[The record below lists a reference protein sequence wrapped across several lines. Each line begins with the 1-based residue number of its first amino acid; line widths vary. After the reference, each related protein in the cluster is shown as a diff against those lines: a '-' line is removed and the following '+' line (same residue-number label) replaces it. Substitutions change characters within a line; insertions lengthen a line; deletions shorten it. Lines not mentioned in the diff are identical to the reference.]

1 MTTPAE
7 RLAAAIHM
15 ESAAI
20 APQTSPLIEA
30 AKEVLVEN
38 AKFRGCLEY
47 IAKPVTDRNG
57 IVDSSEALIRAAAA
71 RDVLHQQQATKP

>member
-7 RLAAAIHM
+7 RLAAAIHL

-30 AKEVLVEN
+30 AKEVLAEN
-38 AKFRGCLEY
+38 ERLRDALRD
-47 IAKPVTDRNG
+47 IAAPGDEDRDPSAVAERAITQQLTHN
-57 IVDSSEALIRAAAA
+57 SEEG
-71 RDVLHQQQATKP
+71 K